1 MFKQL
6 LLNPPPPCSVEAIKS
21 VDLAI
26 STAVMAMKLH
36 LVTDAET
43 FFKKILDFPVWNV
56 FNV

>member
-1 MFKQL
+1 M
-6 LLNPPPPCSVEAIKS
+6 KS

-26 STAVMAMKLH
+26 STAVMAIKLH

-43 FFKKILDFPVWNV
+43 FFKKKLDFAVWNL

>member
-1 MFKQL
+1 M
-6 LLNPPPPCSVEAIKS
+6 KS

-26 STAVMAMKLH
+26 STAGMAITLH

-43 FFKKILDFPVWNV
+43 IFKEKLDFPVWNL

>member
-1 MFKQL
+1 M
-6 LLNPPPPCSVEAIKS
+6 KS

-43 FFKKILDFPVWNV
+43 FFKNLDFPVWNLFSV
-56 FNV
+56 